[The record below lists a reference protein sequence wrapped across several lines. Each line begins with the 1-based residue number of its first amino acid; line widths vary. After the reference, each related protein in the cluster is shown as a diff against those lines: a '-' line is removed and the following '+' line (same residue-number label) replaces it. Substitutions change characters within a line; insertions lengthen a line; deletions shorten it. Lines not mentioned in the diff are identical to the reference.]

1 MYPSLGTLA
10 RKKLIEPFIVFWP
23 RVVGDLLKSMAV
35 GQTSQASQQFASV
48 CGKQGNSFR
57 PQCARESREKLKQ
70 IYQKIGFW
78 PPFTTAHPSLEKW
91 TMTTKCHTLW
101 RDNRNCHYQCTRSCY
116 KHIRRKKSR
125 HGRIHYREF
134 RKHSFFSQQKFKKV
148 LTFYSRHVQPAGRIR
163 PSRRFC
169 AAQ

>member
-23 RVVGDLLKSMAV
+23 RVVGDLLLKSMAV

-48 CGKQGNSFR
+48 CGKQGTRSGHSVHVKV
-57 PQCARESREKLKQ
+57 ARNWNRFTKKWV
-70 IYQKIGFW
+70 W